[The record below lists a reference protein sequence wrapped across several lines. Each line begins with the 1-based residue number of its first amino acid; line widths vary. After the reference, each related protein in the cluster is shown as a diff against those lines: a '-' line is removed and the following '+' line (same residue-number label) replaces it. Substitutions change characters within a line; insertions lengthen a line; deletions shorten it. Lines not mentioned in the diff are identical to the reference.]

1 MKSYL
6 ESCVVGV
13 YGSLLKD
20 FAYVH
25 PSMDI
30 ELKRLSRF
38 DSIVADRGLS
48 FWTINMPDFCKF
60 LERGL
65 AEGRLP
71 SDRPYLHG
79 RVSKKDS
86 RPSFLRGLWSLIFD
100 EHGLLRSD
108 ASIDA
113 IAALRQLYLFAKK
126 LKLQCS
132 EDRTNE
138 SIIGFKEVD
147 QGLPPS
153 HAGTWDDDVPFWVRR
168 IGHPLW
174 GVKSSDGNQLA
185 LQFGGESRVES
196 IFTDRDWDTFRA
208 MCASIVLSLGECD
221 VFSMRPKHGP
231 GAVADFTKVKYD
243 MAHWPA
249 KLAGVFPADWFAST
263 DLVDRTSSVR
273 EFPSRVI
280 PVPKTQKGPR
290 IIASEPTSHQWCQ
303 GGIQRWFVEGIN
315 KSVLRDAIDLH
326 DQEPSRKLALSASVD
341 GSLATVDL
349 SAASDRISTRLVEY
363 MFQVNRPLL
372 DALHATRTRW
382 YVLPNGEHHVM
393 RKFACMGSAC
403 TFPVQTV
410 IFAMISIFALM
421 KQSGDMSYNDSR
433 LRKLAK
439 HVRVFG
445 DDIVLPSEAYDVLHR
460 LLTELGL
467 KVNPHKSFWS
477 GYFRE
482 SCGMDAYRGQEV
494 TPAYFL
500 QPYNARNPES
510 LISIVECSNNFHK
523 KGMWNTADYLMKTV
537 DAQVLKLLRVSN
549 KDVSQPC
556 LYSFVPGSPKRK
568 LRWNDE
574 LQRVEVRQL
583 VLQTKQELLEGSGN
597 SALLQYFSEEPDP
610 LLPYRSGQMLRPI
623 GRITSGWEPAES

>member
-6 ESCVVGV
+6 ESCVVGL

-20 FAYVH
+20 YAYVH

-38 DSIVADRGLS
+38 ESIVAARGLS

-60 LERGL
+60 LERSL

-71 SDRPYLHG
+71 SERPYLHG
-79 RVSKKDS
+79 RVGKKDS

-138 SIIGFKEVD
+138 SIIGFKEID

-153 HAGTWDDDVPFWVRR
+153 HTDTWDVDHPKWVHRF
-168 IGHPLW
+168 GHPLF
-174 GVKSSDGNQLA
+174 GPKSDDGPQLSF
-185 LQFGGESRVES
+185 QFGGEPRVELG
-196 IFTDRDWDTFRA
+196 FTDQDWSHFRA
-208 MCASIVLSLGECD
+208 LCAKVVLSLGECD

-243 MAHWPA
+243 MDHWPA

-263 DLVDRTSSVR
+263 DLVDRTKSVR

-303 GGIQRWFVEGIN
+303 GGIQRWFVRGIS
-315 KSVLRDAIDLH
+315 KSILRSAISLH
-326 DQEPSRKLALSASVD
+326 DQSPSRRLALSASVD

-382 YVLPNGEHHVM
+382 YVLPNGEHHIM

-403 TFPVQTV
+403 TFPVQTIV
-410 IFAMISIFALM
+410 FTIISMFALM
-421 KQSGDMSYNDSR
+421 KVSGDMSLDDSR
-433 LRKLAK
+433 LRDLAK

-445 DDIVLPSEAYDVLHR
+445 DDIVLPSEAYDVLYR

-482 SCGMDAYRGQEV
+482 SCGMDAYKGHDV

-510 LISIVECSNNFHK
+510 LMSVVECSNNFHM
-523 KGMWNTADYLMKTV
+523 KGMWNAADYLVKTV
-537 DAQVLKLLRVSN
+537 DPKVLKLLRVAN

-556 LYSFVPGSPKRK
+556 LRSFTPGTPRLRS
-568 LRWNDE
+568 RWNPT
-574 LQRVEVRQL
+574 LQRYEVRQL
-583 VLQTKQELLEGSGN
+583 VLQTKQKLLEGSGN
-597 SALLQYFSEEPDP
+597 SALLQYFTEEPDP
-610 LLPYRSGQMLRPI
+610 LLPYRSGQMLRPVS
-623 GRITSGWEPAES
+623 RITSGWEPLES